1 MSGVQNRETGY
12 KTKENRKQQQ
22 IWKKCFFLSYFGY
35 LVVCTKCSLTYNIK
49 CYVSWLLEQPSK
61 EMCCE
66 VVLFVPMLLCNWAVI
81 WMPLLIFPYVLSL
94 VVQMQL
100 DPHVNPIP
108 STNCLSVCLAICL
121 LTCLPGCI
129 STADMMVVNTHT
141 RARAHAHARTHTH
154 VVQLI
159 WCLTVNMTYEHN
171 RRTSTGLNLL
181 SERRRAP
188 PRRSYSGSLQAV
200 FDAHH
205 GDLTGQ
211 SAWFH
216 SPRAAFSKGSDM
228 WWRW

>member
-1 MSGVQNRETGY
+1 M
-12 KTKENRKQQQ
+12 
-22 IWKKCFFLSYFGY
+22 FFSLSYFGY

-154 VVQLI
+154 
-159 WCLTVNMTYEHN
+159 T
-171 RRTSTGLNLL
+171 RRTADLMPHCKHDIRTQQEVINRAESALREEACSSS
-181 SERRRAP
+181 SELQWELAGCLWCSPWWPDRTVCLISFSSCRIFKRKW
-188 PRRSYSGSLQAV
+188 YVMTMIGSLRC
-200 FDAHH
+200 
-205 GDLTGQ
+205 
-211 SAWFH
+211 WFPNPT
-216 SPRAAFSKGSDM
+216 SWINVSSDQT
-228 WWRW
+228 